1 MRSLIL
7 STSTRYLLPL
17 MLLFSIFILLRGHN
31 HPGGGFIG
39 GLVAS
44 TAFALY
50 GFAFG
55 ITAARKVLRVDPMM
69 LIGGG
74 LLMVAI
80 SGIMAPLLLNQPYMT
95 SIWGHTVYPA
105 VGKLGTPLLFDTG
118 VYVAVIGVTLLIILS
133 LAEEDG
139 EPEEAEWKSL

>member
-1 MRSLIL
+1 MKSLIL
-7 STSTRYLLPL
+7 NTATRYLLPL
-17 MLLFSIFILLRGHN
+17 MLLFSLFILLRGHN

-55 ITAARKVLRVDPMM
+55 ITAARQVLRVDPLM

-74 LLMVAI
+74 LLMVAV
-80 SGIMAPLLLNQPYMT
+80 SGIVAPLLNNQPFMT
-95 SIWGHTVYPA
+95 SVWGHTVYPA
-105 VGKLGTPLLFDTG
+105 VGKLGTPLLFDSG
-118 VYVAVIGVTLLIILS
+118 VFVAVIGVTLLIILT

-139 EPEEAEWKSL
+139 EEGGE

>member
-17 MLLFSIFILLRGHN
+17 MLLFSIFILLRGHH

-74 LLMVAI
+74 LLMVAV
-80 SGIMAPLLLNQPYMT
+80 SGIMAPT
-95 SIWGHTVYPA
+95 SASPTLYDLDLGPHPLPGHRQIRYTIA
-105 VGKLGTPLLFDTG
+105 L
-118 VYVAVIGVTLLIILS
+118 
-133 LAEEDG
+133 
-139 EPEEAEWKSL
+139 

>member
-17 MLLFSIFILLRGHN
+17 MLLFSIFILLRGHH

-55 ITAARKVLRVDPMM
+55 ITEARKVLRVDPLT
-69 LIGGG
+69 LIGIG

-80 SGIMAPLLLNQPYMT
+80 SGIMAPILLNQPYMT
-95 SIWGHTVYPA
+95 SIWGQTVYPA

-118 VYVAVIGVTLLIILS
+118 VYVAVIGVTLLIILT

-139 EPEEAEWKSL
+139 EGLEEA